1 VVGFRR
7 HDTLIL
13 HELAQWLQL
22 FREISPARYDDP
34 MTRTDAGTLIAFEG
48 IDGAGKTTQLN
59 LLADELRAKRVPVV
73 TSKEPT
79 NGKWGREIRRSAQD
93 GRLSLAE
100 ELRMLTEDRREHVL
114 KLILPA
120 LISGHTVLL
129 DRYFYSTIAYQG
141 SRGGD
146 VDAIAAAMTGEFPIP
161 DVVFLIDVPAEV
173 GVDRISQGR
182 GETPNHFEQLDS
194 LRAARQVFL
203 NLAARNANILTVD
216 GTRTVEEIRRA
227 IVKLLG
233 GRHLPR

>member
-1 VVGFRR
+1 MLGVGG

-13 HELAQWLQL
+13 HELAERLQL
-22 FREISPARYDDP
+22 FREFSPARYDDP
-34 MTRTDAGTLIAFEG
+34 MNRTDAGTLIAFEG

-59 LLADELRAKRVPVV
+59 LLADELRAKRISVV

-79 NGKWGREIRRSAQD
+79 NGKWGRQIRRSAQD
-93 GRLSLAE
+93 GRLSLDE

-120 LISGHTVLL
+120 LINGHTVLL

-146 VDAIAAAMTGEFPIP
+146 VDAIAAAMTAEFPIP

-173 GVDRISQGR
+173 GLDRISLGR

-194 LRAARQVFL
+194 LRAAREVFL
-203 NLAARNANILTVD
+203 NLAARNTNILTVD
-216 GTRTVEEIRRA
+216 GTRPVEEVRTA

-233 GRHLPR
+233 GRRLPR